1 MTKTNFSFILSS
13 LSAPEQALDLPRRE
27 LLPPELEGFT
37 PRDLYEAA
45 EYLLAV
51 GNCDHL
57 YSQIAVVTR
66 AYHFGWV
73 PSRQASNFKPTQPK
87 RRKDVEI
94 ALTLSTGLIATAIIC
109 VFLQVIN

>member
-1 MTKTNFSFILSS
+1 MTKQNFSLILS
-13 LSAPEQALDLPRRE
+13 LSSPEQALDLPRRE
-27 LLPPELEGFT
+27 LLPSELKDFT

-73 PSRQASNFKPTQPK
+73 PSRQLDLIPSPSQPK
-87 RRKDVEI
+87 KRKKLELAV
-94 ALTLSTGLIATAIIC
+94 ALSTGLIATAIIC
-109 VFLQVIN
+109 VFLQVVN